1 MDKEVPRRECGV
13 LTLKGSCDQN
23 IKGIFKP
30 EHFILGGHD
39 GLKGPVSERC
49 HFVLKEDPA

>member
-1 MDKEVPRRECGV
+1 MV

-30 EHFILGGHD
+30 EHCIHLGTHD
-39 GLKGPVSERC
+39 GLKRSVSERC